1 MMIVIKFQSVISTI
15 MHAIQQSARVGVIA
29 AAIPL
34 SSCVSLMA
42 TMHSYRAVASSPAV
56 KVYGANV
63 RLQLNP
69 QGTDGGSYAVSAM
82 IVSAAVAT
90 LDGPFKWRIEATG
103 EQNRHEYIVVHRLR
117 TKTAITKRDEWYP
130 ASYLG
135 KRADFG
141 KRSQSGDKWR
151 AVYDIP
157 GLLKVKPRE
166 DGALEVLA
174 DLTVRAN
181 GRNERRTV
189 KFRLDPSKG
198 RRDEFIFLPTE
209 IIESIGKPMSEW
221 EDKGWD

>member
-1 MMIVIKFQSVISTI
+1 MMIVIKFQSVIERI
-15 MHAIQQSARVGVIA
+15 MHAIRPAARMCMILATV
-29 AAIPL
+29 PL
-34 SSCVSLMA
+34 TSCVSLNA
-42 TMHSYRAVASSPAV
+42 TKHTYAADASSPAV
-56 KVYGANV
+56 KVNGANV

-69 QGTDGGSYAVSAM
+69 QGTDGGSYVVSAM

-103 EQNRHEYIVVHRLR
+103 QEGRHESLTVHRLR
-117 TKTAITKRDEWYP
+117 TRTAVTKRDEWYP

-135 KRADFG
+135 KGADFK
-141 KRSQSGDKWR
+141 KRSGTNEPYR

-181 GRNERRTV
+181 GRNERKTV

-209 IIESIGKPMSEW
+209 IVKSIGKPMSEW
-221 EDKGWD
+221 EETGWD